1 MGWKMI
7 YLARRNPALAP
18 EQFPQAWREHSSL
31 GAGCTNVRDKI
42 VSVAQCSRVLDAPP
56 LPGTSADYD
65 GVNLLALRDLRAA
78 TDIWNDAE
86 TLAVMRPDEPR
97 VFSTYVRNF
106 TLVCEERPLRDVPR
120 STTGLFG
127 FLRRREGVDKTAWQ
141 QRMAGAEAQSCIRV
155 GAFADAGRVVHDA
168 VDLPPPQGY
177 EYDAI
182 LEWWF
187 ESPDAARAA
196 FRGRDVR
203 QALAAGVGAFADLE
217 RSVFMFTRVTH
228 SRP

>member
-18 EQFPQAWREHSSL
+18 EQFPQAWREHSAL
-31 GAGCTNVRDKI
+31 GAGCTNVRDRI
-42 VSVAQCSRVLDAPP
+42 VSVAQCSRILEVPV
-56 LPGTSADYD
+56 LPGASVEHD
-65 GVNLLALRDLRAA
+65 GVNLLALRDLSAA

-97 VFSTYVRNF
+97 VFATYVRNF

-120 STTGLFG
+120 TRTALFG
-127 FLRRREGVDKTAWQ
+127 FLRRRVQVDAPAW
-141 QRMAGAEAQSCIRV
+141 RAFMARPATRSALLA
-155 GAFADAGRVVHDA
+155 GAFAAAGRVVHDA
-168 VDLPPPQGY
+168 VHLAPPPGY
-177 EYDAI
+177 EFDAI

-187 ESPDAARAA
+187 ESPAAVRAA
-196 FRGRDVR
+196 FGERDVR
-203 QALAAGVGAFADLE
+203 EGLRAWACPVLDLD
-217 RSVFMFTRVTH
+217 RSVFMFTSVTH